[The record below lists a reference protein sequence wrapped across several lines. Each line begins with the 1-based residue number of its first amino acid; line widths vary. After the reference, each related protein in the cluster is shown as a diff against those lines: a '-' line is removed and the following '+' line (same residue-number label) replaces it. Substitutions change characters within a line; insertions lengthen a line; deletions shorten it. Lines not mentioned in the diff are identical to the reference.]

1 MLFKEIVA
9 KSYVD
14 GRNAHQEGEFIRLV
28 SLSQN
33 EANILNG
40 LIGNGSTHRYRY
52 EKHIEEEKVNEKDVR
67 KSLFEEAKSLGL
79 TPMKNIDTQK
89 LKELVGNAVARHID
103 GLKEGNGNA

>member
-9 KSYVD
+9 KSHVD
-14 GRNAHQEGEFIRLV
+14 GGKAHQEGEFIRLV

-40 LIGNGSTHRYRY
+40 LIGNGSTHKFRY
-52 EKHIEEEKVNEKDVR
+52 EKHIEKEKVNEKDVR
-67 KSLFEEAKSLGL
+67 KSLFEAAKNLGL

-89 LKELVGNAVARHID
+89 LKDLVENTLAELKGGGENA
-103 GLKEGNGNA
+103 